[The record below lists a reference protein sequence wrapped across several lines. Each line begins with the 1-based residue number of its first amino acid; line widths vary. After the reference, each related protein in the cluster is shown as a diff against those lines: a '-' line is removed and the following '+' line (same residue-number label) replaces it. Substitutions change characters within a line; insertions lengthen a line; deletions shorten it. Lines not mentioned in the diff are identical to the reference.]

1 MSFNGFEDLFNKEK
15 NIDERYEVNFLK
27 NSVYN
32 LIFGKLMTFNHYGD
46 MVCKNL
52 NNGDTC
58 ETKVHPCTGI
68 FLKERDKAWIIGHC
82 MPAGGGI

>member
-1 MSFNGFEDLFNKEK
+1 MKLTFTGKNIEVIINQLVIIDLFNKDK

-32 LIFGKLMTFNHYGD
+32 LLFGKLMTFNHYGD
-46 MVCKNL
+46 MICKNL

-58 ETKVHPCTGI
+58 VTKVHPCTGI
-68 FLKERDKAWIIGHC
+68 FLKE
-82 MPAGGGI
+82 